1 VQNQYAIYSD
11 FHLGIHKNNP
21 LWHKIA
27 LDWTDWFISQ
37 LKEKNISKIIF
48 LGDFFHNRSD
58 ISVDT
63 LHVASIIAEKFK
75 DFEVLMLVGNHC
87 SFYKDRA
94 DIHSLSF
101 FKGHPNVKVIDKA
114 QTIHIGDKDVFFAPW
129 GTMLKDI
136 PNSDVLMGHF
146 EIESFKFSPHKVCEK
161 GISPSALC
169 KKAPLIFSGHFHL
182 RSERDYKKSKIIY
195 VGNPFE
201 MYFDDVEET
210 KGYYVINFDDLNYKF
225 YENEFSPKHKKIKIS
240 DLKNTKNVKNNIIKV
255 IVDKNLND
263 VELEKYIEE
272 IKTSNPLFFS
282 LDTVTSFN
290 PTIENLDEEYD
301 LSGIDIEQAISEFV
315 QSLDF
320 DNKEEVVKQAIN
332 YYRKL

>member
-1 VQNQYAIYSD
+1 MQNLYAIYSD
-11 FHLGIHKNNP
+11 FHLGIHKNSP
-21 LWHKIA
+21 LWHQIA
-27 LDWTDWFISQ
+27 LDWVDWFTSELDKKGI
-37 LKEKNISKIIF
+37 KKIIF
-48 LGDFFHNRSD
+48 LGDFFHNRND
-58 ISVDT
+58 ISVNT
-63 LHVASIIAEKFK
+63 LHVASIIGEKFK
-75 DFEVLMLVGNHC
+75 DFDVLMLVGNHC
-87 SFYKDRA
+87 SFYKDKA

-101 FKGHPNVKVIDKA
+101 FKGHSNVKVIDKP
-114 QTIHIGDKDVFFAPW
+114 QTLHIGDKDVFFAPW

-201 MYFDDVEET
+201 MYFDDTEET
-210 KGYYVINFDDLNYKF
+210 KGYYLINFDNLEYSFHENY
-225 YENEFSPKHKKIKIS
+225 FSPRHKKIKLS
-240 DLKNTKNVKNNIIKV
+240 ELKDSKDIEKNIVKI
-255 IVDKNLND
+255 IVDGNLTD
-263 VELEKYIEE
+263 SELENRIND
-272 IKTSNPLFFS
+272 IRSANPLSFS
-282 LDTVTSFN
+282 LDTVTTFN
-290 PTIENLDEEYD
+290 PVIENLDEEYD

-315 QSLDF
+315 NSLDM
-320 DNKEEVVKQAIN
+320 DNKEDVIKQSIE